1 MYKLNILCQYFL
13 VSCHSPPLSLVSMF
27 AVTAE
32 SRKLMDQI
40 LASEA
45 DNAEVSS
52 RVAALLA
59 GSNLTTKQGVRRVND
74 GVQYDEGE
82 SRISFCLL
90 LFLVPMYLNFK
101 EKLSS

>member
-1 MYKLNILCQYFL
+1 
-13 VSCHSPPLSLVSMF
+13 MF

-82 SRISFCLL
+82 SSRSFCLHSIVSGPNL
-90 LFLVPMYLNFK
+90 LYGDIVISGVHVSYFSINVW
-101 EKLSS
+101 SA

>member
-1 MYKLNILCQYFL
+1 M
-13 VSCHSPPLSLVSMF
+13 S
-27 AVTAE
+27 AE

-59 GSNLTTKQGVRRVND
+59 GSNLTTKAGVTRSGQEQRRLNG
-74 GVQYDEGE
+74 GVEYDEGE
-82 SRISFCLL
+82 
-90 LFLVPMYLNFK
+90 
-101 EKLSS
+101 